1 MKYGKTNRMETR
13 DWTMRSN
20 RSIRIGDLVQYKT
33 AWLRSTG
40 TYTGALPFARGQVLG
55 MRKFGSSFLVEVD
68 WQSASV
74 PKLVLISNL
83 VRVGGAE
90 VGA

>member
-1 MKYGKTNRMETR
+1 
-13 DWTMRSN
+13 MRSVH
-20 RSIRIGDLVQYKT
+20 SIRVGDLVQYKT

-40 TYTGALPFARGQVLG
+40 TYTGALPFARGRVMG

-68 WQSASV
+68 WGSEEV

-83 VRVGGAE
+83 VRVSSVEAS
-90 VGA
+90 A